1 MEFGDL
7 GVRVLSSLVMAAVG
21 LTSLWVGG
29 LLLAGVLA
37 IAVAVIA
44 WEVTAMHWSDED
56 GRVIGLFGGI
66 LPGLALLSV
75 LLSAPWWVG
84 GILILA
90 SLALVVSRPS
100 PVVVLGALVLILIGF
115 WGLATIRSAC
125 GATLAFFVVLVAIAT
140 DTGGYALGRAI
151 GGPKL
156 WPRVSPNK
164 TWSGVVGGWGLA
176 LIVGMVFWATGL
188 IGVIAF
194 PLAMALSVVSQAGDL
209 AESAMKRRVG
219 AKDGSHL
226 VPGHGGLVDRFDGL
240 IAACCLGVAI
250 CSSGMLPGLVGN

>member
-29 LLLAGVLA
+29 PLLAGVLA

-44 WEVTAMHWSDED
+44 WEVTAMHWSDEE
-56 GRVIGLFGGI
+56 GRVIGLLGGI
-66 LPGLALLSV
+66 LPGLALFSV

-90 SLALVVSRPS
+90 SVALVVSRPS
-100 PVVVLGALVLILIGF
+100 PVVVLGALALILIGF
-115 WGLATIRSAC
+115 WGLATIRSDC
-125 GATLAFFVVLVAIAT
+125 GATLAFFGVLVAIAT

-176 LIVGMVFWATGL
+176 MIVGMAFWATGL
-188 IGVIAF
+188 MGVIAF
-194 PLAMALSVVSQAGDL
+194 PLAMALSMVSQAGDL

-240 IAACCLGVAI
+240 IAACCLGVAV